1 MRHRRSNNTITEQPQ
16 VEPMLN
22 NYIDTL
28 VNNEIDDDYNLQQ
41 AIINS
46 LETE

>member
-1 MRHRRSNNTITEQPQ
+1 MREQIEQPPI
-16 VEPMLN
+16 EPMLN

-28 VNNEIDDDYNLQQ
+28 VNNEIEDDYNLQQ

>member
-1 MRHRRSNNTITEQPQ
+1 
-16 VEPMLN
+16 MLN

-28 VNNEIDDDYNLQQ
+28 VNNEIEDDYNLQQ